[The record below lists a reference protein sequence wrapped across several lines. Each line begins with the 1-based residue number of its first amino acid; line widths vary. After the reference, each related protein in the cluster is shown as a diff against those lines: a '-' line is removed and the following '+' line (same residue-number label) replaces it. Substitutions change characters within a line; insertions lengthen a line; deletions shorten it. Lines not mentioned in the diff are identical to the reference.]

1 MGRRIQRSAW
11 PRHSCPSFIVADEIE
26 VLFLIEPW
34 LLSVLT
40 PAGAIASPHW
50 QVLPVAGG
58 GFDRGLAALTLT
70 QPLHGITFAPACM
83 RLLVANVPSQFAATA
98 QALYGTVGVGKGDYT
113 RMGPAAFAFL
123 SVLCRRMPKLQG
135 SSTNF
140 DEPGNWKGRSH

>member
-70 QPLHGITFAPACM
+70 QPLHGITFALPQPACM
-83 RLLVANVPSQFAATA
+83 RLLVANVPSQLAATA
-98 QALYGTVGVGKGDYT
+98 QALYGTVAWARVT
-113 RMGPAAFAFL
+113 IRAWVRLHLP
-123 SVLCRRMPKLQG
+123 S
-135 SSTNF
+135 
-140 DEPGNWKGRSH
+140 